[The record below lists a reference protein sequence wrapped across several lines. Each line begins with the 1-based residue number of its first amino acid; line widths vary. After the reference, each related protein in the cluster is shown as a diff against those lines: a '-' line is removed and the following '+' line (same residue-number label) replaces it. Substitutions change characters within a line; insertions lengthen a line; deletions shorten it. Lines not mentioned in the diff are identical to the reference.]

1 MEYCV
6 RSVCVLIVVILA
18 VWAFFLCEAI
28 SASVSFLLAA
38 AFDEIAL

>member
-18 VWAFFLCEAI
+18 VWTFFCEAI
-28 SASVSFLLAA
+28 SASFSFLLTA